1 MCGDLPLAALPSLVN
16 YCYMHREVMKADNYQ
31 HLKVHH
37 KNENGLN
44 NQKDNLEFVL
54 RQSIV
59 RYITDPHC
67 PWLWLAK
74 LL

>member
-1 MCGDLPLAALPSLVN
+1 
-16 YCYMHREVMKADNYQ
+16 MKADNYQ